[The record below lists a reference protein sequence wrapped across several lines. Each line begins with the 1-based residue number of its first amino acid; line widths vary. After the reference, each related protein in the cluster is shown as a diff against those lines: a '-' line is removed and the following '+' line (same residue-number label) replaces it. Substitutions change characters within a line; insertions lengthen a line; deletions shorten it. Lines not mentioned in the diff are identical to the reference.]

1 MKKRNL
7 KSLQLNKK
15 RVSTLDCSKIIHL
28 VGGGTINQ
36 TCEANTRAHGE
47 CQFCHP
53 Q

>member
-7 KSLQLNKK
+7 KSLKLNKN
-15 RVSTLDCSKIIHL
+15 RISTFDSTKII

-36 TCEANTRAHGE
+36 TCEANTRARGRE
-47 CQFCHP
+47 CQFCEP